1 MRAARWR
8 LARRLPARAAPRG
21 RRRRQRPEW
30 VVIRGGGGRGLAA
43 AKRVER
49 VSLPL
54 VLTRN
59 GSAARRGR
67 HLHSGLLSIYH
78 DSDHL
83 PRSNRLR
90 HLSYPLAVIV
100 FALIAK
106 LVKDIVELDAVGRKF
121 VLYLAVCC
129 VCTTRMA
136 ASFKFWYGLRF
147 CSRTVVFIKANTSI
161 FSSE

>member
-1 MRAARWR
+1 MTVDAEDPKGRA
-8 LARRLPARAAPRG
+8 
-21 RRRRQRPEW
+21 
-30 VVIRGGGGRGLAA
+30 GLAA

-78 DSDHL
+78 DSDHP

-136 ASFKFWYGLRF
+136 ASFKLWYGLGF
-147 CSRTVVFIKANTSI
+147 CSRTVVFIKATPAFFLPSESR
-161 FSSE
+161 SSTFFEILSPSLVAY